1 MTRPQDHFGR
11 RAKKAGY
18 PARSVFKL
26 QEIDRRVRLFCSGQR
41 VLDLGAAPGS
51 WTRYAAER
59 VGPRGTVLGIDI
71 RLRDTDTGLPANA
84 TIRQGDLLQIEPSEI
99 EARGDYDVVLSDMAP
114 DTSGHRHLDQYRS
127 YELYARALL
136 IACEVLK
143 PGGCFLG
150 KIFQGAEFEQA
161 RKETREAFARVRV
174 LKPPASRKESYE
186 IYLLGLE
193 RK

>member
-26 QEIDRRVRLFCSGQR
+26 QEIDRRARLFRPGQR

-51 WTRYAAER
+51 WTLYAAES

-71 RLRDTDTGLPANA
+71 RPTDTGLPANA
-84 TIRQGDLLQIEPSEI
+84 SIRQGDLLQIEPSGI
-99 EARGDYDVVLSDMAP
+99 EGCGDYDVVLSDMAP

-136 IACEVLK
+136 VAREVLK

-161 RKETREAFARVRV
+161 RKQTREAFTRVRV

-186 IYLLGLE
+186 VYLLALE
-193 RK
+193 KK